1 MKDKELLMKAIDSYS
16 VYTDRQRKLLK
27 MLINMAV
34 DDVIVISVIEL
45 HKLSE
50 TSRPSIYKCIA
61 LFEKD
66 EIIEPIKDIDGLIR
80 LNTYR
85 LNANKIDNIVR
96 HYLKRQASLKIS

>member
-16 VYTDRQRKLLK
+16 VYTTRQRILLK
-27 MLINMAV
+27 ILINMAL
-34 DDVIVISVIEL
+34 DDVIVISVMEL
-45 HKLSE
+45 HKLSK

-66 EIIEPIKDIDGLIR
+66 EIIEPIKDIDGLVR

-85 LNANKIDNIVR
+85 LNSNKVDNIVR
-96 HYLKRQASLKIS
+96 HYLKRESSLKIN